1 VGGPHCCGLIP
12 HLELAHHPD
21 LAGSPVVVGEWSE
34 TAQGGA
40 RVLTCSSEAAEH
52 GVRAGMTMR
61 NAEQLCP
68 SATLV
73 EPRPEESGRL
83 RERLSSALYDLAPA
97 VEVRESGAAWVNLE
111 GLPAVLKGE
120 AVREMRRRLRQVSHV
135 EPRLGLAPG
144 PFAAMVAARQAAPG
158 RVVRVEDARRF
169 LAPLPI
175 AELQLEPELHDR
187 LDLLGLRTLG
197 QVAEVGPRRLESQL
211 GPPGRRA
218 VLLARG
224 EEPEPIRPWRAPR
237 FLAAYRRLEPPV
249 EDREALLFITRA
261 LCGDIAAEL
270 GLRGAGAKRVRV
282 KLGIEDLAEPERRES
297 LVRHALSSTTELF
310 GLVSSWLRE
319 WQPAA
324 VTEVAVEVPELEPAG
339 RRQLRLWVGGD
350 AATDEVEA
358 ALERL
363 QERHGEL
370 VAVRMRRA
378 LVASGI
384 PSQRYEAVP
393 V

>member
-1 VGGPHCCGLIP
+1 
-12 HLELAHHPD
+12 
-21 LAGSPVVVGEWSE
+21 
-34 TAQGGA
+34 
-40 RVLTCSSEAAEH
+40 
-52 GVRAGMTMR
+52 MTMR

-68 SATLV
+68 TATLV
-73 EPRPEESGRL
+73 EPRPEETGRL

-97 VEVRESGAAWVNLE
+97 VEVHEAGTAWVNLE
-111 GLPAVLKGE
+111 GLPTVLKGE
-120 AVREMRRRLRQVSHV
+120 AVREMRRRLREATHV

-144 PFAAMVAARQAAPG
+144 PFASRVAARRAAPG
-158 RVVRVEDARRF
+158 RVVQVEDARRF

-175 AELQLEPELHDR
+175 AELGLEPELHDR

-197 QVAEVGPRRLESQL
+197 QVAEIGPRRLESQL
-211 GPPGRRA
+211 GPAGRRA

-237 FLAAYRRLEPPV
+237 FLAAHRQLEPPI
-249 EDREALLFITRA
+249 EDREALLFIVRA

-282 KLGIEDLAEPERRES
+282 KLEIEDRPEPERRES

-310 GLVSSWLRE
+310 GLVSAWLRE

-324 VTEVAVEVPELEPAG
+324 PVTEVSVEVPELEPAG

-378 LVASGI
+378 LVASGL

-393 V
+393 VLSGSARNHQISWGGI